1 MSLSNP
7 TTIINPAKLN
17 IDWKGSE
24 NKFVGYNRETKQTSD
39 MPKEM
44 YIIVLDQLVSITGY
58 SESQNTGIY
67 SNEIKYSTTEELVV
81 QTKNGI
87 AAKGLY
93 RDIKDKI
100 KVLGGNFTK
109 SVYAC
114 LITPQEKGQT
124 PKLELVN
131 FKMAGSALRPW
142 GEAKPGDDGC
152 VIKLTINNLLLKKGR
167 TEYYSPTIE
176 KLSVRQD
183 ILDLAVSLDRDL
195 QKYLTARNS
204 NIVVEQEV
212 ADTPDIDGQAFENSE
227 MPEINMDEITVQM
240 PF

>member
-1 MSLSNP
+1 
-7 TTIINPAKLN
+7 
-17 IDWKGSE
+17 
-24 NKFVGYNRETKQTSD
+24 
-39 MPKEM
+39 
-44 YIIVLDQLVSITGY
+44 
-58 SESQNTGIY
+58 
-67 SNEIKYSTTEELVV
+67 
-81 QTKNGI
+81 
-87 AAKGLY
+87 
-93 RDIKDKI
+93 
-100 KVLGGNFTK
+100 
-109 SVYAC
+109 
-114 LITPQEKGQT
+114 
-124 PKLELVN
+124 
-131 FKMAGSALRPW
+131 MAGSALRPW